1 MQSGILDKALST
13 QKFNSLVRVY
23 RLIYTDNE
31 VVLLRNT
38 SHWDTKPI
46 RERNSSPHCFTSKGK
61 GALLFQYP
69 C

>member
-1 MQSGILDKALST
+1 MQPGILDKALST
-13 QKFNSLVRVY
+13 QKFNSLVRMY

-46 RERNSSPHCFTSKGK
+46 R
-61 GALLFQYP
+61 
-69 C
+69 